1 MLLGQAAGAPWKA
14 RFSAFSLDAT
24 KTEEG
29 RRGVW
34 DDPAMA
40 PNLRAMEIGIAV
52 RDTLPAEFPRVHA
65 ALFAARHDKGLD
77 LRDEAVLRDVL
88 VEHGLDVDDVFATVA
103 GGGPLETLRDEHI
116 RAVTDHAVF
125 GVPTVIAGDPPD
137 AVFVRVMTRPHGDT
151 DMARRTVDQVLDL
164 LIRCPGLNEF
174 KHTRISR

>member
-1 MLLGQAAGAPWKA
+1 MLLGPDGGATWTA
-14 RFSAFSLDAT
+14 TFSAFYLNAANVDD
-24 KTEEG
+24 G
-29 RRGVW
+29 RPAVW
-34 DDPAMA
+34 DDLAMQV
-40 PNLRAMEIGIAV
+40 GIAV
-52 RDTLPAEFPRVHA
+52 RDTLPGEFPRVHA